1 LRLSPRPEPSKRD
14 DVSVVRRIV
23 APLALIVLAG
33 AIVWPLRDAFDA
45 FIESRSYATP
55 ITWSLG
61 MAWGF
66 DTAWS
71 VTMGAL
77 LGALLRSSRAMV
89 WAAAA
94 GLGYGGLNFAMTQHH
109 LSSALSWTY
118 YVGVYGQYAVP
129 CIGAVVGAWVAASA
143 LGGGTHPAA

>member
-1 LRLSPRPEPSKRD
+1 MPFD
-14 DVSVVRRIV
+14 MSVVRRIV
-23 APLALIVLAG
+23 APLALILVAG

-66 DTAWS
+66 DTMWS
-71 VTMGAL
+71 VILGAL
-77 LGALLRSSRAMV
+77 LGALLRSGSAMA

-94 GLGYGGLNFAMTQHH
+94 GLAYGGLNFAMTQHH
-109 LSSALSWTY
+109 LSSALPWTY

-129 CIGAVVGAWVAASA
+129 CIGAVIGAWLSASL
-143 LGGGTHPAA
+143 LGRDIQAVP